1 MKKIIIALTVCLLQ
15 LSMVSQT
22 KNDQLFKS
30 IQLGEKDKVATLLNA
45 GCDPNYFIVGDPE
58 IKVSCLIAAVNFNK
72 STDIAKLL
80 IDAKA
85 DVNWKDNL
93 KNSAI
98 MYAVKNGDLPMIKLL
113 VAHGA
118 KLNEVDAQNK
128 TLLFTAKEFGYTEV
142 INYLEQNA
150 TK

>member
-1 MKKIIIALTVCLLQ
+1 MKKIIIALTICFMQFTL
-15 LSMVSQT
+15 VSQT

-30 IQLGEKDKVATLLNA
+30 IQNGEKDKVTTLLNA
-45 GCDPNYFIVGDPE
+45 GCDANYFIVGSPE
-58 IKVSCLIAAVNFNK
+58 IKVSCLIAAVNYNK
-72 STDIAKLL
+72 TTDIAKLL
-80 IDAKA
+80 IDHKA

-98 MYAVKNGDLPMIKLL
+98 IYAVKNGNLPMIKLL
-113 VAHGA
+113 VANGA
-118 KLNEVDAQNK
+118 NLSEVDAQGK

-142 INYLEQNA
+142 ANYIEQNS

>member
-1 MKKIIIALTVCLLQ
+1 MKKVIIALTICLMQ
-15 LSMVSQT
+15 LSLVSQT

-30 IQLGEKDKVATLLNA
+30 IQAGDKAKVAALLTA
-45 GCDPNYFIVGDPE
+45 GCDANYFIVGDPE
-58 IKVSCLIAAVNFNK
+58 IKVSCLIAAVNFNT

-80 IDAKA
+80 IDSKA

-98 MYAVKNGDLPMIKLL
+98 MYAVKNNNLPMIKLL
-113 VAHGA
+113 VANGA
-118 KLNEVDAQNK
+118 KLNEVDAQGK
-128 TLLFTAKEFGYTEV
+128 TLLFTANEFGYTEV
-142 INYLEQNA
+142 VNYLEQNA